1 MVTRHGSPLTVLYPE
16 KRQYYVQHT
25 TTTEAAIEMHY
36 GSNLLVAL
44 GEDLGAGKWSIRIQ
58 MRPLVNLVW
67 LAAFIMAVGGGIAL
81 SDRRYR
87 TAKTV
92 EDPATD
98 AVPGSANAVPGAA
111 GTAGARSR

>member
-1 MVTRHGSPLTVLYPE
+1 
-16 KRQYYVQHT
+16 
-25 TTTEAAIEMHY
+25 MHY

-44 GEDLGAGKWSIRIQ
+44 GEDLGAGKWSVRIQ

-87 TAKTV
+87 SGKTA
-92 EDPATD
+92 ENAATD
-98 AVPGSANAVPGAA
+98 AIPGQANTVLGASTVTQGSANAIAGAA
-111 GTAGARSR
+111 GTPGGAGARSR